1 MGGITRNEEV
11 HSHAP
16 VLFADHL
23 HGAISEGGWCQ
34 ESGNAP
40 DSTDLSSGKVALLH
54 QDEVRAIAEG
64 SSPIPAIAAKLEE
77 PPTLGDGGIMD
88 VRVGTPH
95 VMPVSRDVAL
105 IFPYQAEGR
114 TIDLACNIKGW

>member
-1 MGGITRNEEV
+1 MRLRRPRGEGRPRHRRLLFLQRTAKMWAPSTMSGITRNEEV

-40 DSTDLSSGKVALLH
+40 DSTDLSSGKIAL
-54 QDEVRAIAEG
+54 R
-64 SSPIPAIAAKLEE
+64 PARPVGGGPFA
-77 PPTLGDGGIMD
+77 DG
-88 VRVGTPH
+88 
-95 VMPVSRDVAL
+95 L
-105 IFPYQAEGR
+105 
-114 TIDLACNIKGW
+114 